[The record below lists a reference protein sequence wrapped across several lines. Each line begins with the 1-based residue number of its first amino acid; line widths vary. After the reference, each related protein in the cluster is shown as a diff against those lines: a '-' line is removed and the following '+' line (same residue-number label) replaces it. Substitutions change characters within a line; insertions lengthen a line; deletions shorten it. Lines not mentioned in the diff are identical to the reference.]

1 MACKSFLKKKE
12 NCILTLLFLGILL
25 LVSAIRYDYYFDL
38 NDDVLMKDILA
49 GVYTG
54 DPEGHNIQMLWLI
67 SALISVFYRVVRSL
81 PWYGIFLCFCHF
93 LSIGLIVH
101 RSLALTEQMKISE
114 KKIRLLKGFLL
125 LTELFFAFAFLT
137 PHLICA
143 QYTVTCS
150 MLAASAAF
158 LFLTTD
164 ITLPAGTFIRKN
176 IGTILLVFLAYLI
189 RSEMLLLLLPL
200 ICAAGVIKWSMEK
213 KIFTREHMIKYLSVI
228 GLILLSIGVGQ
239 GTHKIAYGS
248 SEWQKFNEF
257 FDNRTE
263 LYDFQIL
270 PEYEANKEFY
280 DSIGLTE
287 TERELLAN
295 YNFGMDEEIDEKLL
309 LKVAD
314 YAASIRQVER
324 PFLQNLLDSL
334 KSDYRRMCYGP
345 SHNESDYPWNYMVIL
360 AYVAVLVL
368 SLMDREKKMPARI
381 GFAALRIGFLFA
393 VRMTLWL
400 WLIMRDRVPV
410 RISHSMYFMELCILF
425 AFGLILWMK
434 SKEAVEAA
442 WDSEMTEEAGKP
454 ETSGEAGRLE
464 NAGTGRAAAGIRSSR
479 ISGTAGIICLA
490 AVLLCSVAALP
501 FTIRNLD
508 FDTDEKAERNQPY
521 QELYQYLRQQSGNFY
536 FMDVYSSVGYTEKM
550 FADVDNSLA
559 NYDIM
564 GGWACKSPLQRKKLA
579 AFGIDN
585 MEEALLTQDTVYY
598 VQEKGADT
606 LWLIRY
612 YRDHGKEITL
622 TLEKELA
629 GFEIYSLQE
638 TSEKA

>member
-1 MACKSFLKKKE
+1 M
-12 NCILTLLFLGILL
+12 
-25 LVSAIRYDYYFDL
+25 
-38 NDDVLMKDILA
+38 
-49 GVYTG
+49 
-54 DPEGHNIQMLWLI
+54 
-67 SALISVFYRVVRSL
+67 
-81 PWYGIFLCFCHF
+81 FLCFCHF

-101 RSLALTEQMKISE
+101 RSLLLTEQME
-114 KKIRLLKGFLL
+114 AFGKKIRLLKGFLF
-125 LTELFFAFAFLT
+125 LTELFFALSFLM
-137 PHLICA
+137 PHLVCA

-150 MLAASAAF
+150 MLASAAAF

-164 ITLPAGTFIRKN
+164 ITLPAGAFIRRN
-176 IGTILLVFLAYLI
+176 IGTVLLVFLAYLI

-228 GLILLSIGVGQ
+228 GLILLSVGIGQ

-270 PEYEANKEFY
+270 PEYETNKEFY
-280 DSIGLTE
+280 ESIGLTE
-287 TERELLAN
+287 MERELLAN
-295 YNFGMDEEIDEKLL
+295 YNFGLDEEIDEDLV

-324 PFLQNLLDSL
+324 PFQQNLLDSL

-368 SLMDREKKMPARI
+368 SLMDREKKMPARTSS
-381 GFAALRIGFLFA
+381 AALRLGFLFA

-425 AFGLILWMK
+425 AFGLILWIRM
-434 SKEAVEAA
+434 AA
-442 WDSEMTEEAGKP
+442 DDRSRKTGSVAGV
-454 ETSGEAGRLE
+454 
-464 NAGTGRAAAGIRSSR
+464 
-479 ISGTAGIICLA
+479 ICLA
-490 AVLLCSVAALP
+490 AVLLYSVMALP
-501 FTIRNLD
+501 FTIRSLD
-508 FDTDEKAERNQPY
+508 LDTQTKAERNLPY
-521 QELYQYLRQQSGNFY
+521 QELYQYLRQQSDDFY
-536 FMDVYSSVGYTEKM
+536 FIDVYSSVGYTEKM
-550 FADVDNSLA
+550 FVDVDNSLA

-579 AFGIDN
+579 AFGISN
-585 MEEALLTQDTVYY
+585 MEEALLTQDNVYY

-606 LWLIRY
+606 RWLIRY
-612 YRDHGKEITL
+612 YRDHGREITL
-622 TLEKELA
+622 IREKALA

-638 TSEKA
+638 MAEGKAVS

>member
-49 GVYTG
+49 GIYTG

-67 SALISVFYRVVRSL
+67 SALISVFYRVVRVL
-81 PWYGIFLCFCHF
+81 PWYGMFLCFCHF

-101 RSLALTEQMKISE
+101 RSLLLTEQME
-114 KKIRLLKGFLL
+114 AFGKKIRLLKGFLF
-125 LTELFFAFAFLT
+125 LTELFFALSFLM
-137 PHLICA
+137 PHLVCA

-150 MLAASAAF
+150 MLAAAAAF

-164 ITLPAGTFIRKN
+164 ITLPAGAFIRRN
-176 IGTILLVFLAYLI
+176 IGTVLLVFLAYLI

-228 GLILLSIGVGQ
+228 GLILLSVGIGQ

-280 DSIGLTE
+280 ESIGLTE
-287 TERELLAN
+287 MERELLAN
-295 YNFGMDEEIDEKLL
+295 YNFGLDEEIDEDLV

-314 YAASIRQVER
+314 YAASIRQAER

-368 SLMDREKKMPARI
+368 SLMDREKKMPARTSS
-381 GFAALRIGFLFA
+381 AALRLGFLFA

-425 AFGLILWMK
+425 ALGLILWIKM
-434 SKEAVEAA
+434 AA
-442 WDSEMTEEAGKP
+442 DDRSRKTGSVAGV
-454 ETSGEAGRLE
+454 
-464 NAGTGRAAAGIRSSR
+464 
-479 ISGTAGIICLA
+479 ICLA
-490 AVLLCSVAALP
+490 AVLLYSVMALP
-501 FTIRNLD
+501 FTIRSLD
-508 FDTDEKAERNQPY
+508 LDTQTKAERNLPY
-521 QELYQYLRQQSGNFY
+521 QELYQYLRQQSDDFY
-536 FMDVYSSVGYTEKM
+536 FIDVYSSVGYTEKM
-550 FADVDNSLA
+550 FVDVDNSLA

-579 AFGIDN
+579 AFGISN
-585 MEEALLTQDTVYY
+585 MEEALLTQDNVYY

-606 LWLIRY
+606 RWLIRY
-612 YRDHGKEITL
+612 YRDHGREITL
-622 TLEKELA
+622 IRKKALA

-638 TSEKA
+638 MAEGKAVS

>member
-1 MACKSFLKKKE
+1 MACKSFLKKRE

-25 LVSAIRYDYYFDL
+25 FVSAIRYDYYFDL

-101 RSLALTEQMKISE
+101 RSLILAERMEASE
-114 KKIRLLKGFLL
+114 KKLRLLKGFLF
-125 LTELFFAFAFLT
+125 LTELLFAFAFLM
-137 PHLICA
+137 PHLVCA

-150 MLAASAAF
+150 MLAAAAAF

-176 IGTILLVFLAYLI
+176 IGTVLLVFLAFLI
-189 RSEMLLLLLPL
+189 RSEMLMLLLPL

-213 KIFTREHMIKYLSVI
+213 KIFTREHMVKYLSVI
-228 GLILLSIGVGQ
+228 GLILLSIVIGQ
-239 GTHKIAYGS
+239 GTHNIAYGS
-248 SEWQKFNEF
+248 SEWKKFNEF

-287 TERELLAN
+287 MERELLDN
-295 YNFGMDEEIDEKLL
+295 YNFGLDEEIDEKLL

-360 AYVAVLVL
+360 AYVAVFVL
-368 SLMDREKKMPARI
+368 SLMDREKRMPARI

-442 WDSEMTEEAGKP
+442 GKLEMI
-454 ETSGEAGRLE
+454 
-464 NAGTGRAAAGIRSSR
+464 TGSIF
-479 ISGTAGIICLA
+479 LA
-490 AVLLCSVAALP
+490 AVLLCSVTALP
-501 FTIRNLD
+501 FSIRNLD
-508 FDTDEKAERNQPY
+508 LDTAEKAERNQPY
-521 QELYQYLRQQSGNFY
+521 QELYQYFRQQSDNFY
-536 FMDVYSSVGYTEKM
+536 FIDVYSSVGYTEKM
-550 FADVDNSLA
+550 FVDVDNSLA

-585 MEEALLTQDTVYY
+585 MEEALLAQDHVYY

-612 YRDHGKEITL
+612 YMDHGKEITL
-622 TLEKELA
+622 TLEKEVA

-638 TSEKA
+638 ETEGSVKIK

>member
-1 MACKSFLKKKE
+1 MAFKSFLKKKE

-67 SALISVFYRVVRSL
+67 SALISVFYRVVRVL
-81 PWYGIFLCFCHF
+81 PWYGMFLWFCHF

-101 RSLALTEQMKISE
+101 RSLLLTEQME
-114 KKIRLLKGFLL
+114 AFGKKIRLLKGFLF
-125 LTELFFAFAFLT
+125 LTELFFVLSFLM
-137 PHLICA
+137 PHLVCA

-150 MLAASAAF
+150 MLAAAAAF

-164 ITLPAGTFIRKN
+164 ITLPAGAFIRRN
-176 IGTILLVFLAYLI
+176 IGTVLLVFLAYLI

-228 GLILLSIGVGQ
+228 GLILLSVGIGQ

-280 DSIGLTE
+280 ESIGLTE
-287 TERELLAN
+287 MERELLAN
-295 YNFGMDEEIDEKLL
+295 YNFGLDEEIDEDLV

-314 YAASIRQVER
+314 YAASIRQAER
-324 PFLQNLLDSL
+324 PFQQNLLDSL

-368 SLMDREKKMPARI
+368 SLMDREKKMPARTSS
-381 GFAALRIGFLFA
+381 AALRLGFLFA

-410 RISHSMYFMELCILF
+410 RISHSMYFMELCILS
-425 AFGLILWMK
+425 AFGLILWIRM
-434 SKEAVEAA
+434 AA
-442 WDSEMTEEAGKP
+442 DDRSRKTGSVAGV
-454 ETSGEAGRLE
+454 
-464 NAGTGRAAAGIRSSR
+464 
-479 ISGTAGIICLA
+479 ICLA
-490 AVLLCSVAALP
+490 AVLLYSVMALP
-501 FTIRNLD
+501 FTIRSLD
-508 FDTDEKAERNQPY
+508 LDTQTKAERNLPY
-521 QELYQYLRQQSGNFY
+521 QELYQYLRQQSDDFY
-536 FMDVYSSVGYTEKM
+536 FIDVYSSVGYTEKM
-550 FADVDNSLA
+550 FVDVDNSLA

-579 AFGIDN
+579 AFGISN
-585 MEEALLTQDTVYY
+585 MEEALLTQDNVYY

-606 LWLIRY
+606 RWLIRY
-612 YRDHGKEITL
+612 YRDHGREITL
-622 TLEKELA
+622 IREKALA

-638 TSEKA
+638 MAEGKAVS

>member
-67 SALISVFYRVVRSL
+67 SALISVFYRVVRVL
-81 PWYGIFLCFCHF
+81 PWYGMFLCFCHF

-101 RSLALTEQMKISE
+101 RSLLLTEQLE
-114 KKIRLLKGFLL
+114 AFGKKIRLLKGFLF
-125 LTELFFAFAFLT
+125 LTELFFALSFLM
-137 PHLICA
+137 PHLVCA

-150 MLAASAAF
+150 MLAAAAAF

-164 ITLPAGTFIRKN
+164 ITLPAGAFIRRN
-176 IGTILLVFLAYLI
+176 IGTVLLVFLAYLI

-228 GLILLSIGVGQ
+228 GLILLSVGIGQ

-280 DSIGLTE
+280 ESIGLTE
-287 TERELLAN
+287 MERELLAN
-295 YNFGMDEEIDEKLL
+295 YNFGLDEEIDEDLV

-314 YAASIRQVER
+314 YAASIRQAER
-324 PFLQNLLDSL
+324 PFLQNLMDSL

-368 SLMDREKKMPARI
+368 SLMDGEKKMPARTSS
-381 GFAALRIGFLFA
+381 AALRLGFLFA

-410 RISHSMYFMELCILF
+410 RISHSMYFMELCILS
-425 AFGLILWMK
+425 AFGLILWIRM
-434 SKEAVEAA
+434 AA
-442 WDSEMTEEAGKP
+442 DERSRK
-454 ETSGEAGRLE
+454 
-464 NAGTGRAAAGIRSSR
+464 TGSVTGM
-479 ISGTAGIICLA
+479 ICLA
-490 AVLLCSVAALP
+490 AVLLYSVMALP
-501 FTIRNLD
+501 FTIRSLD
-508 FDTDEKAERNQPY
+508 LDTQAKAERNLPY
-521 QELYQYLRQQSGNFY
+521 QELYQYLRQQSDDFY
-536 FMDVYSSVGYTEKM
+536 FIDVYSSVGYTEKM
-550 FADVDNSLA
+550 FVDVDNSLA

-579 AFGIDN
+579 AFGISN
-585 MEEALLTQDTVYY
+585 MEEALLTQDNVHY

-606 LWLIRY
+606 KWLIRY
-612 YRDHGKEITL
+612 YRDHGREITL
-622 TLEKELA
+622 IREKALA

-638 TSEKA
+638 TAEGKVVS

>member
-49 GVYTG
+49 GIYTG

-67 SALISVFYRVVRSL
+67 SALISVFYRVVRVL
-81 PWYGIFLCFCHF
+81 PWYGMFLCFCHF

-101 RSLALTEQMKISE
+101 RSLLLTEQME
-114 KKIRLLKGFLL
+114 AFGKKIRLLKGFLF
-125 LTELFFAFAFLT
+125 LTELFFALSFLM
-137 PHLICA
+137 PHLVCA

-150 MLAASAAF
+150 MLAAAAAF

-164 ITLPAGTFIRKN
+164 ITLPAGAFIRRN
-176 IGTILLVFLAYLI
+176 IGTVLLVFLAYLI

-228 GLILLSIGVGQ
+228 GLILLSVGIGQ

-280 DSIGLTE
+280 ESIGLTE
-287 TERELLAN
+287 MERELLAN
-295 YNFGMDEEIDEKLL
+295 YNFGLDEEIDEDLV

-368 SLMDREKKMPARI
+368 SLMDREKKMPARTSS
-381 GFAALRIGFLFA
+381 AALRLGFLFA

-425 AFGLILWMK
+425 AFGLILWIRM
-434 SKEAVEAA
+434 AA
-442 WDSEMTEEAGKP
+442 DDRSRKTGSVAGV
-454 ETSGEAGRLE
+454 
-464 NAGTGRAAAGIRSSR
+464 
-479 ISGTAGIICLA
+479 ICLA
-490 AVLLCSVAALP
+490 AVLLYSVMALP
-501 FTIRNLD
+501 FTIRSLD
-508 FDTDEKAERNQPY
+508 LDTQTKAERNLPY
-521 QELYQYLRQQSGNFY
+521 QELYQYLRQQSDDFY
-536 FMDVYSSVGYTEKM
+536 FIDVYSSVGYTEKM
-550 FADVDNSLA
+550 FVDVDNSLA

-579 AFGIDN
+579 AFGISN
-585 MEEALLTQDTVYY
+585 MEEALLTQDNVYY

-606 LWLIRY
+606 KWLIRY
-612 YRDHGKEITL
+612 YRDHGREITL
-622 TLEKELA
+622 IREKALA

-638 TSEKA
+638 TAEGKAVS

>member
-49 GVYTG
+49 GIYTG

-67 SALISVFYRVVRSL
+67 SALISVFYRVVRVL
-81 PWYGIFLCFCHF
+81 PWYGMFLCFCHF

-101 RSLALTEQMKISE
+101 RSLLLTEQME
-114 KKIRLLKGFLL
+114 AFGKKIRLLKGFLF
-125 LTELFFAFAFLT
+125 LTEFFFALSFLM
-137 PHLICA
+137 PHLVCA

-150 MLAASAAF
+150 MLAAAAAF

-164 ITLPAGTFIRKN
+164 ITLPAGAFIRRN
-176 IGTILLVFLAYLI
+176 IGTVLLVFLAYLI

-228 GLILLSIGVGQ
+228 GLILLSVGIGQ

-248 SEWQKFNEF
+248 SEWRKFNEF

-280 DSIGLTE
+280 ESIGLTE
-287 TERELLAN
+287 MERELLAN
-295 YNFGMDEEIDEKLL
+295 YNFGLDEEIDEDLV

-314 YAASIRQVER
+314 YAASIRQAER

-334 KSDYRRMCYGP
+334 KSDYRRMCYEP

-368 SLMDREKKMPARI
+368 SLVDREKKMPARTSS
-381 GFAALRIGFLFA
+381 AAFRLGFLFA

-425 AFGLILWMK
+425 AFGLILWIKM
-434 SKEAVEAA
+434 AA
-442 WDSEMTEEAGKP
+442 DDRSRKTGSVAGV
-454 ETSGEAGRLE
+454 
-464 NAGTGRAAAGIRSSR
+464 
-479 ISGTAGIICLA
+479 ICLA
-490 AVLLCSVAALP
+490 AVLLYSVMALP
-501 FTIRNLD
+501 FTIRSLD
-508 FDTDEKAERNQPY
+508 LDTQTKAERNLPY
-521 QELYQYLRQQSGNFY
+521 QELYQYLRQQSDDFY
-536 FMDVYSSVGYTEKM
+536 FIDVYSSVGYTEKM
-550 FADVDNSLA
+550 FVDVDNSLA

-579 AFGIDN
+579 AFGISN
-585 MEEALLTQDTVYY
+585 MEEALLTQDNVYY

-606 LWLIRY
+606 RWLIRY
-612 YRDHGKEITL
+612 YRDHGREITL
-622 TLEKELA
+622 IREKALA

-638 TSEKA
+638 TAEGKAVS

>member
-1 MACKSFLKKKE
+1 MACKGFLRKKE
-12 NCILTLLFLGILL
+12 NCILTLLLLGILL

-54 DPEGHNIQMLWLI
+54 EPEGHNIQMLWLI
-67 SALISVFYRVVRSL
+67 SALISVFYRMVRSL

-101 RSLALTEQMKISE
+101 RSLALTERMEASE
-114 KKIRLLKGFLL
+114 KKIQFFKGFLFL
-125 LTELFFAFAFLT
+125 AELSFTLAFLM
-137 PHLICA
+137 PHLVCA

-150 MLAASAAF
+150 MLAAAAAF

-200 ICAAGVIKWSMEK
+200 ICAAGVIKWSMEE

-228 GLILLSIGVGQ
+228 GLILLSIGIGQ

-248 SEWQKFNEF
+248 REWQKFNEF

-280 DSIGLTE
+280 ESIGLTE
-287 TERELLAN
+287 MERELLAN

-410 RISHSMYFMELCILF
+410 RISHSMYFMELSILF
-425 AFGLILWMK
+425 AFGLILWMR
-434 SKEAVEAA
+434 SKEAV
-442 WDSEMTEEAGKP
+442 KN
-454 ETSGEAGRLE
+454 AGRLE
-464 NAGTGRAAAGIRSSR
+464 NAGTDQMAAEIRSSR
-479 ISGTAGIICLA
+479 ISSVTGIICLA
-490 AVLLCSVAALP
+490 AVLLCSLTALP

-508 FDTDEKAERNQPY
+508 LDTDEKAERNQPY

-550 FADVDNSLA
+550 FEDVDNSLA

-579 AFGIDN
+579 AFGIDD
-585 MEEALLTQDTVYY
+585 MEEALLTQDNVYY

-612 YRDHGKEITL
+612 YKDHGKEITL

-629 GFEIYSLQE
+629 GFEIYSLQAKG
-638 TSEKA
+638 KAVP

>member
-67 SALISVFYRVVRSL
+67 SALISVFYRVVRVL
-81 PWYGIFLCFCHF
+81 PWYGMFLCFCHF

-101 RSLALTEQMKISE
+101 RSLLLTEQME
-114 KKIRLLKGFLL
+114 AFGKKIRLLKGFLF
-125 LTELFFAFAFLT
+125 LTELFFALSFLM
-137 PHLICA
+137 PHLVCA

-150 MLAASAAF
+150 MLAAAAAF

-164 ITLPAGTFIRKN
+164 ITLPAGAFIRRN
-176 IGTILLVFLAYLI
+176 IGTVLLVFLAYLI

-228 GLILLSIGVGQ
+228 GLILLSVGIGQ
-239 GTHKIAYGS
+239 STHKIAYGS

-280 DSIGLTE
+280 ESIGLTE
-287 TERELLAN
+287 MERELLAN
-295 YNFGMDEEIDEKLL
+295 YNFGLDEEIDEDLV

-314 YAASIRQVER
+314 YAASIRQAER

-368 SLMDREKKMPARI
+368 SLMDREKKLPARI
-381 GFAALRIGFLFA
+381 GFAALRLGFLFA

-425 AFGLILWMK
+425 AFGLILWIKM
-434 SKEAVEAA
+434 AA
-442 WDSEMTEEAGKP
+442 DDRSRKTGSVAGV
-454 ETSGEAGRLE
+454 
-464 NAGTGRAAAGIRSSR
+464 
-479 ISGTAGIICLA
+479 ICLA
-490 AVLLCSVAALP
+490 AVLLYSVMALP
-501 FTIRNLD
+501 FTIRSLD
-508 FDTDEKAERNQPY
+508 LDTQAKAERNLPY
-521 QELYQYLRQQSGNFY
+521 QELYQYLRQQSDDFY
-536 FMDVYSSVGYTEKM
+536 FIDVYSSVGYTEKM
-550 FADVDNSLA
+550 FVDVDNSLA

-579 AFGIDN
+579 AFGISN
-585 MEEALLTQDTVYY
+585 MEEALLTQDNVYY

-606 LWLIRY
+606 KWLIRY
-612 YRDHGKEITL
+612 YRDHGREITL
-622 TLEKELA
+622 IREKALA

-638 TSEKA
+638 TAEGKAVS

>member
-49 GVYTG
+49 GIYTG

-67 SALISVFYRVVRSL
+67 SALISVFYRVVRVL
-81 PWYGIFLCFCHF
+81 PWYGMFLCFCHF

-101 RSLALTEQMKISE
+101 RSLLLTEQME
-114 KKIRLLKGFLL
+114 AFGKKIRLLKGFLF
-125 LTELFFAFAFLT
+125 LTELFFVLSFLM
-137 PHLICA
+137 PHLVCA

-150 MLAASAAF
+150 MLAAAAAF

-164 ITLPAGTFIRKN
+164 ITLPAGAFIRRN
-176 IGTILLVFLAYLI
+176 IGTVLLVFLAYLI

-228 GLILLSIGVGQ
+228 GLILLSVGIGQ

-280 DSIGLTE
+280 ESIGLTE
-287 TERELLAN
+287 MERELLAN
-295 YNFGMDEEIDEKLL
+295 YNFGLDEEIDEDLV

-314 YAASIRQVER
+314 YAASIRQAER

-368 SLMDREKKMPARI
+368 SLMDREKKMPARTSS
-381 GFAALRIGFLFA
+381 AALRLGFLFA

-425 AFGLILWMK
+425 AFGLILWIRM
-434 SKEAVEAA
+434 AA
-442 WDSEMTEEAGKP
+442 DDRSRKTGSVAGM
-454 ETSGEAGRLE
+454 
-464 NAGTGRAAAGIRSSR
+464 
-479 ISGTAGIICLA
+479 ICLA
-490 AVLLCSVAALP
+490 AVLLYSVMALP
-501 FTIRNLD
+501 FTIRSLD
-508 FDTDEKAERNQPY
+508 LDTQTKAERNLPY
-521 QELYQYLRQQSGNFY
+521 QELYQYLRQQSDDFY
-536 FMDVYSSVGYTEKM
+536 FIDVYSSVGYTEKM
-550 FADVDNSLA
+550 FVDVDNSLA

-579 AFGIDN
+579 AFGISN
-585 MEEALLTQDTVYY
+585 MEEALLTQDNVYY

-606 LWLIRY
+606 RWLIRY
-612 YRDHGKEITL
+612 YRDHGREITL
-622 TLEKELA
+622 IREKALA

-638 TSEKA
+638 MAEGKAVS

>member
-67 SALISVFYRVVRSL
+67 SALISVFYRVVRVL
-81 PWYGIFLCFCHF
+81 PWYGMFLCFCHF

-101 RSLALTEQMKISE
+101 RSLLLTEQME
-114 KKIRLLKGFLL
+114 AFGKKIRRLKGFLF
-125 LTELFFAFAFLT
+125 LTELFFALSFLM
-137 PHLICA
+137 PHLVCA

-150 MLAASAAF
+150 MLASAAAF

-164 ITLPAGTFIRKN
+164 ITLPAGAFIRRN
-176 IGTILLVFLAYLI
+176 IGTVLLVFLAYLI

-228 GLILLSIGVGQ
+228 GLILLSVGIGQ

-270 PEYEANKEFY
+270 PEYEENKEFY
-280 DSIGLTE
+280 ESIGLTE
-287 TERELLAN
+287 MERELLAN
-295 YNFGMDEEIDEKLL
+295 YNFGLDEEIDEDLV

-314 YAASIRQVER
+314 YAASIRHAER

-345 SHNESDYPWNYMVIL
+345 SHNESDYPWNYMVII

-381 GFAALRIGFLFA
+381 SSAALRLLFLFA
-393 VRMTLWL
+393 VRMILWL

-410 RISHSMYFMELCILF
+410 RISHSMYFMELCILS

-434 SKEAVEAA
+434 IAA
-442 WDSEMTEEAGKP
+442 DDRSRK
-454 ETSGEAGRLE
+454 
-464 NAGTGRAAAGIRSSR
+464 TGSVTGM
-479 ISGTAGIICLA
+479 ICLA
-490 AVLLCSVAALP
+490 AVLLYSVMALP
-501 FTIRNLD
+501 FTIRSLD
-508 FDTDEKAERNQPY
+508 LDTQAKAERNLPY
-521 QELYQYLRQQSGNFY
+521 QELYQYLRQQSDDFY
-536 FMDVYSSVGYTEKM
+536 FIDVYSSVGYTEKM
-550 FADVDNSLA
+550 FVDVDNSLA

-579 AFGIDN
+579 AFGISN
-585 MEEALLTQDTVYY
+585 MEEALLTQDNVYY

-606 LWLIRY
+606 KWLIRY
-612 YRDHGKEITL
+612 YRDHGREITL
-622 TLEKELA
+622 IREKALA

-638 TSEKA
+638 TAEGKAVS

>member
-67 SALISVFYRVVRSL
+67 SALISVFYRVVWVL
-81 PWYGIFLCFCHF
+81 PWYGLFLCFCHF

-101 RSLALTEQMKISE
+101 RSLLLTEQME
-114 KKIRLLKGFLL
+114 AFGKKIRLLKGFLF
-125 LTELFFAFAFLT
+125 LTELFFVLSFLM
-137 PHLICA
+137 PHLVCA

-150 MLAASAAF
+150 MLAAAAAF

-164 ITLPAGTFIRKN
+164 ITLPAGAFIRRN
-176 IGTILLVFLAYLI
+176 IGTVLLVFLAYLI

-228 GLILLSIGVGQ
+228 GLILLSVGIGQ
-239 GTHKIAYGS
+239 GTHDIAYGS
-248 SEWQKFNEF
+248 SEWKKFNEF

-287 TERELLAN
+287 MERELLAN
-295 YNFGMDEEIDEKLL
+295 YNFGLDEEIDEDLV

-368 SLMDREKKMPARI
+368 SLMDGEKKMPARI
-381 GFAALRIGFLFA
+381 SSAALRLGFLFA

-425 AFGLILWMK
+425 AFGLILWIKM
-434 SKEAVEAA
+434 AA
-442 WDSEMTEEAGKP
+442 DDRSRK
-454 ETSGEAGRLE
+454 
-464 NAGTGRAAAGIRSSR
+464 TGSVTGM
-479 ISGTAGIICLA
+479 ICLA
-490 AVLLCSVAALP
+490 AVLLYSVMALP
-501 FTIRNLD
+501 FTIRSLD
-508 FDTDEKAERNQPY
+508 LDTQAKAERNLPY
-521 QELYQYLRQQSGNFY
+521 QELYQYLRQQSDDFY
-536 FMDVYSSVGYTEKM
+536 FIDVYSSVGYTEKM
-550 FADVDNSLA
+550 FVDVDNSLA

-579 AFGIDN
+579 AFGISN
-585 MEEALLTQDTVYY
+585 MEEALLTQDNVYY

-606 LWLIRY
+606 KWLIRY
-612 YRDHGKEITL
+612 YRDHGREITL
-622 TLEKELA
+622 IREKALA

-638 TSEKA
+638 TAEGKAVS

>member
-67 SALISVFYRVVRSL
+67 SALISVFYRVVRVL
-81 PWYGIFLCFCHF
+81 PWYGMFLCFCHF

-101 RSLALTEQMKISE
+101 RSLLLTEQME
-114 KKIRLLKGFLL
+114 AFGKKIRLLKGFLF
-125 LTELFFAFAFLT
+125 LTELFFVLSFLM
-137 PHLICA
+137 PHLVCA

-150 MLAASAAF
+150 MLAAAAAF

-164 ITLPAGTFIRKN
+164 ITLPAGAFIRRN
-176 IGTILLVFLAYLI
+176 IGTVLLVFLAYLI

-228 GLILLSIGVGQ
+228 GLILLSVGIGQ

-280 DSIGLTE
+280 ESIGLTE
-287 TERELLAN
+287 MERELLAN
-295 YNFGMDEEIDEKLL
+295 YNFGLDEEIDEDLV

-314 YAASIRQVER
+314 YAASIRQAER
-324 PFLQNLLDSL
+324 PFLQNFMDSL

-368 SLMDREKKMPARI
+368 SLMDGEKKMPARTSS
-381 GFAALRIGFLFA
+381 AAFRLGFLFA

-410 RISHSMYFMELCILF
+410 RISHSMYFMELCILS
-425 AFGLILWMK
+425 ALGLILWIRM
-434 SKEAVEAA
+434 AA
-442 WDSEMTEEAGKP
+442 DDRSRKTGSVAGV
-454 ETSGEAGRLE
+454 
-464 NAGTGRAAAGIRSSR
+464 
-479 ISGTAGIICLA
+479 ICLA
-490 AVLLCSVAALP
+490 AVLLYSVMALP
-501 FTIRNLD
+501 FTIRSLD
-508 FDTDEKAERNQPY
+508 LDTQAKAERNLPY
-521 QELYQYLRQQSGNFY
+521 QELYQYLRQQSDDFY
-536 FMDVYSSVGYTEKM
+536 FIDVYSSVGYTEKM
-550 FADVDNSLA
+550 FVDVDNSLA

-579 AFGIDN
+579 AFGISN
-585 MEEALLTQDTVYY
+585 MEETLLTQDNVHY

-606 LWLIRY
+606 KWLIRY
-612 YRDHGKEITL
+612 YRDHGREITL
-622 TLEKELA
+622 IREKALA

-638 TSEKA
+638 TAEGKAVS

>member
-101 RSLALTEQMKISE
+101 RSLVLAEQMEASE
-114 KKIRLLKGFLL
+114 KKLRLLKGFLF
-125 LTELFFAFAFLT
+125 LTELFFAFAFLM
-137 PHLICA
+137 PHLVCA

-150 MLAASAAF
+150 MLAAAAAF

-164 ITLPAGTFIRKN
+164 ITLPAGAFIRKN
-176 IGTILLVFLAYLI
+176 IGTVLLVFLAFLI
-189 RSEMLLLLLPL
+189 RSEMLMLLLPL

-213 KIFTREHMIKYLSVI
+213 KIFTREHMVKYLSVI
-228 GLILLSIGVGQ
+228 GLILLSIVIGQ
-239 GTHKIAYGS
+239 GTHNIAYGS
-248 SEWQKFNEF
+248 SEWKKFNEF

-287 TERELLAN
+287 MERELLDN
-295 YNFGMDEEIDEKLL
+295 YNFGLDEEIDEKLL

-360 AYVAVLVL
+360 AYVAVFVL
-368 SLMDREKKMPARI
+368 SLMDREKRMPARI

-442 WDSEMTEEAGKP
+442 GKP
-454 ETSGEAGRLE
+454 ETSGEAGRQE
-464 NAGTGRAAAGIRSSR
+464 NAGTGQTAAVIRNSR
-479 ISGTAGIICLA
+479 ISSVTAIIFLT

-508 FDTDEKAERNQPY
+508 LDTAEKAERNQPY
-521 QELYQYLRQQSGNFY
+521 QELYQYFRQQSDDFY
-536 FMDVYSSVGYTEKM
+536 FIDVYSSVGYTEKM
-550 FADVDNSLA
+550 FVDVDNSLA

-585 MEEALLTQDTVYY
+585 MEEALLAQDHVYY

-612 YRDHGKEITL
+612 YMDHGKEITL
-622 TLEKELA
+622 TLEKEVA

-638 TSEKA
+638 ETEGTVKIK

>member
-67 SALISVFYRVVRSL
+67 SALISVFYRVVRVL
-81 PWYGIFLCFCHF
+81 PWYGMFLCFCHF

-101 RSLALTEQMKISE
+101 RSLLLTEQME
-114 KKIRLLKGFLL
+114 AFGKKIRLLKGFLF
-125 LTELFFAFAFLT
+125 LTELFFVLSFLM
-137 PHLICA
+137 PHLVCA

-150 MLAASAAF
+150 MLAAAAAF

-164 ITLPAGTFIRKN
+164 ITLPAGAFIRRN
-176 IGTILLVFLAYLI
+176 IGTVLLVFLAYLI

-228 GLILLSIGVGQ
+228 GLILLSVGIGQ

-280 DSIGLTE
+280 ESIGLTE
-287 TERELLAN
+287 MERELLAN
-295 YNFGMDEEIDEKLL
+295 YNFGLDEEIDEDLV

-345 SHNESDYPWNYMVIL
+345 SRNESDYPWNYMVIL

-368 SLMDREKKMPARI
+368 SLMDREKKMPARTSS
-381 GFAALRIGFLFA
+381 AAFRLGFLFA

-425 AFGLILWMK
+425 AFGLILWIKM
-434 SKEAVEAA
+434 AA
-442 WDSEMTEEAGKP
+442 DDRSRKTGSVAGV
-454 ETSGEAGRLE
+454 
-464 NAGTGRAAAGIRSSR
+464 
-479 ISGTAGIICLA
+479 ICLA
-490 AVLLCSVAALP
+490 AVLLYSVMALP
-501 FTIRNLD
+501 FTIRSLD
-508 FDTDEKAERNQPY
+508 LDTQVKAERNLPY
-521 QELYQYLRQQSGNFY
+521 QELYQYLRQQSDDFY
-536 FMDVYSSVGYTEKM
+536 FIDVYSSVGYTEKM
-550 FADVDNSLA
+550 FVDVDNSLA

-579 AFGIDN
+579 AFGISN
-585 MEEALLTQDTVYY
+585 MEEALLTQDNVYY

-606 LWLIRY
+606 KWLIRY
-612 YRDHGKEITL
+612 YRDHGREITL
-622 TLEKELA
+622 IREKALA

-638 TSEKA
+638 MAEGKAVS

>member
-49 GVYTG
+49 GIYTG

-67 SALISVFYRVVRSL
+67 SALISVFYRVVRVL
-81 PWYGIFLCFCHF
+81 PWYGMFLCFCHF

-101 RSLALTEQMKISE
+101 RSLLLTEQME
-114 KKIRLLKGFLL
+114 AFGKKIRLLKGFLF
-125 LTELFFAFAFLT
+125 LTELFFALSFLM
-137 PHLICA
+137 PHLVCA

-150 MLAASAAF
+150 MLAAAAAF

-164 ITLPAGTFIRKN
+164 ITLPAGAFIRRN
-176 IGTILLVFLAYLI
+176 IGTVLLVFLAYLI

-228 GLILLSIGVGQ
+228 GLILLSVGIGQ

-280 DSIGLTE
+280 ESIGLTE
-287 TERELLAN
+287 MERELLAN
-295 YNFGMDEEIDEKLL
+295 YNFGLDEEIDEDLV

-368 SLMDREKKMPARI
+368 SLMDREKKMPARTSS
-381 GFAALRIGFLFA
+381 AALRLGFLFA

-410 RISHSMYFMELCILF
+410 RIRHSMYFMELCILF
-425 AFGLILWMK
+425 AFGLILWIRM
-434 SKEAVEAA
+434 AA
-442 WDSEMTEEAGKP
+442 DDRSRKTGSVAGV
-454 ETSGEAGRLE
+454 
-464 NAGTGRAAAGIRSSR
+464 
-479 ISGTAGIICLA
+479 ICLA
-490 AVLLCSVAALP
+490 AVLLYSVMALP
-501 FTIRNLD
+501 FTIRSLD
-508 FDTDEKAERNQPY
+508 LDTQAKAERNLPY
-521 QELYQYLRQQSGNFY
+521 QELYQYLRQQSDDFY
-536 FMDVYSSVGYTEKM
+536 FIDVYSSVGYTEKM
-550 FADVDNSLA
+550 FVDVDNSLA

-579 AFGIDN
+579 AFGISN
-585 MEEALLTQDTVYY
+585 MEEALLTQDNVYY
-598 VQEKGADT
+598 VQENGADT
-606 LWLIRY
+606 KWLIRY
-612 YRDHGKEITL
+612 YRDHGREITL
-622 TLEKELA
+622 IREKVLA

-638 TSEKA
+638 TAEGKAVS

>member
-49 GVYTG
+49 GIYTG

-67 SALISVFYRVVRSL
+67 SALISVFYRVVRVL
-81 PWYGIFLCFCHF
+81 PWYGLFLCFCHF

-101 RSLALTEQMKISE
+101 RSLLLTEQME
-114 KKIRLLKGFLL
+114 AFGKKIRLLKGFLF
-125 LTELFFAFAFLT
+125 LTELFFVLSFLM
-137 PHLICA
+137 PHLVCA

-150 MLAASAAF
+150 MLAAAAAF

-164 ITLPAGTFIRKN
+164 ITLPAGAFIRRN
-176 IGTILLVFLAYLI
+176 IGTVLLVFLAYLI

-228 GLILLSIGVGQ
+228 GLILLSVGIGQ
-239 GTHKIAYGS
+239 GTHDIAYGS
-248 SEWQKFNEF
+248 SEWKKFNEF

-287 TERELLAN
+287 MERELLAN
-295 YNFGMDEEIDEKLL
+295 YNFGLDEEIDEDLV

-324 PFLQNLLDSL
+324 PFQQNLLDSL

-381 GFAALRIGFLFA
+381 SSAALRLGFLFA

-410 RISHSMYFMELCILF
+410 RISHSMYFMELCILS
-425 AFGLILWMK
+425 ALGLILWIKM
-434 SKEAVEAA
+434 AA
-442 WDSEMTEEAGKP
+442 DDRSRKTGSVAGV
-454 ETSGEAGRLE
+454 
-464 NAGTGRAAAGIRSSR
+464 
-479 ISGTAGIICLA
+479 ICLA
-490 AVLLCSVAALP
+490 AVLLYSVMALP
-501 FTIRNLD
+501 FTIRSLD
-508 FDTDEKAERNQPY
+508 LDTQAKAERNLPY
-521 QELYQYLRQQSGNFY
+521 QELYQYLRQQSDDFY
-536 FMDVYSSVGYTEKM
+536 FIDVYSSVGYTEKM
-550 FADVDNSLA
+550 FVDVDNSLA

-579 AFGIDN
+579 AFGISN
-585 MEEALLTQDTVYY
+585 MEEALLTQDNVYY

-606 LWLIRY
+606 RWLIRY
-612 YRDHGKEITL
+612 YRDHGREITL
-622 TLEKELA
+622 IREKALA

-638 TSEKA
+638 MAEGKAVS

>member
-67 SALISVFYRVVRSL
+67 SALISVFYRVVRVL
-81 PWYGIFLCFCHF
+81 PWYGMFLCFCHF

-101 RSLALTEQMKISE
+101 RSLLLTEQLE
-114 KKIRLLKGFLL
+114 AFGKKIRLLKGFLF
-125 LTELFFAFAFLT
+125 LTELFFAFSFLM
-137 PHLICA
+137 PHLVCA

-150 MLAASAAF
+150 MLAAAAAF

-164 ITLPAGTFIRKN
+164 ITLPAGAFIRRN
-176 IGTILLVFLAYLI
+176 IGTVLLVFLAYLI

-228 GLILLSIGVGQ
+228 GLILLSVGIGQ

-280 DSIGLTE
+280 ESIGLTE
-287 TERELLAN
+287 MERELLAN
-295 YNFGMDEEIDEKLL
+295 YNFGLDEEIDEDLV

-324 PFLQNLLDSL
+324 PFQQNLLDSL

-368 SLMDREKKMPARI
+368 SLTDREKKMPARTSS
-381 GFAALRIGFLFA
+381 AALRLGFLFA

-425 AFGLILWMK
+425 AFGLILWIRM
-434 SKEAVEAA
+434 AA
-442 WDSEMTEEAGKP
+442 DDRSRKTGSVAGV
-454 ETSGEAGRLE
+454 
-464 NAGTGRAAAGIRSSR
+464 
-479 ISGTAGIICLA
+479 ICLA
-490 AVLLCSVAALP
+490 AVLLYSVMALP
-501 FTIRNLD
+501 FTIRSLD
-508 FDTDEKAERNQPY
+508 LDTQTKAERNLPY
-521 QELYQYLRQQSGNFY
+521 QELYQYLRQQSDDFY
-536 FMDVYSSVGYTEKM
+536 FIDVYSSVGYTEKM
-550 FADVDNSLA
+550 FVDVDNSLA

-579 AFGIDN
+579 AFGISN
-585 MEEALLTQDTVYY
+585 MEEALLTQDNVYY

-606 LWLIRY
+606 RWLIRY
-612 YRDHGKEITL
+612 YRDHGREITL
-622 TLEKELA
+622 IREKALA

-638 TSEKA
+638 MAEGKAVS

>member
-25 LVSAIRYDYYFDL
+25 LVSTIRYDYYFDL

-67 SALISVFYRVVRSL
+67 SALISVFYRVVRVL
-81 PWYGIFLCFCHF
+81 PWYGMFLCFCHF

-101 RSLALTEQMKISE
+101 RSLLLTEQME
-114 KKIRLLKGFLL
+114 AFGKKIRLLKGFLF
-125 LTELFFAFAFLT
+125 LTELFFVLSFLM
-137 PHLICA
+137 PHLVCA

-150 MLAASAAF
+150 MLAAAAAF

-164 ITLPAGTFIRKN
+164 ITLPAGAFIRRN
-176 IGTILLVFLAYLI
+176 IGTVLLVFLAYLI

-228 GLILLSIGVGQ
+228 GLILLSVGIGQ

-280 DSIGLTE
+280 ESIGLTE
-287 TERELLAN
+287 MERELLAN
-295 YNFGMDEEIDEKLL
+295 YNFGLDEEIDEDLV

-314 YAASIRQVER
+314 YAASIRQAER
-324 PFLQNLLDSL
+324 PFQQNLLDSL

-368 SLMDREKKMPARI
+368 SLMDREKKMPARTSS
-381 GFAALRIGFLFA
+381 AALRLGFLFA

-425 AFGLILWMK
+425 AFGLILWIKM
-434 SKEAVEAA
+434 AA
-442 WDSEMTEEAGKP
+442 DDRSRKTGSVAGV
-454 ETSGEAGRLE
+454 
-464 NAGTGRAAAGIRSSR
+464 
-479 ISGTAGIICLA
+479 ICLA
-490 AVLLCSVAALP
+490 AVLFYSVMALP
-501 FTIRNLD
+501 FTIRSLD
-508 FDTDEKAERNQPY
+508 LDTQAKAERNLPY
-521 QELYQYLRQQSGNFY
+521 QELYQYLRQQSDDFY
-536 FMDVYSSVGYTEKM
+536 FIDVYSSVGYTEKM
-550 FADVDNSLA
+550 FVDVDNSLA

-579 AFGIDN
+579 AFGISN
-585 MEEALLTQDTVYY
+585 MEEALLTQDNVYY

-606 LWLIRY
+606 KWLIWY
-612 YRDHGKEITL
+612 YRDHGREITL
-622 TLEKELA
+622 IREKALA

-638 TSEKA
+638 TAEGKAVS

>member
-67 SALISVFYRVVRSL
+67 SALISVFYRVVRVL
-81 PWYGIFLCFCHF
+81 PWYGMFLCFCHF

-101 RSLALTEQMKISE
+101 RSLSLTEQME
-114 KKIRLLKGFLL
+114 AFGKKIRLLKGFLF
-125 LTELFFAFAFLT
+125 LTELFFALSFLM
-137 PHLICA
+137 PHLVCA

-150 MLAASAAF
+150 MLAAAAAF

-164 ITLPAGTFIRKN
+164 ITLPAGAFIRRN
-176 IGTILLVFLAYLI
+176 IGTVLLVFLAYLI

-228 GLILLSIGVGQ
+228 GLILLSVGIGQ

-280 DSIGLTE
+280 ESIGLTE
-287 TERELLAN
+287 MERELLAN
-295 YNFGMDEEIDEKLL
+295 YNFGLDEEIDEDLV

-314 YAASIRQVER
+314 YAASIRQAER
-324 PFLQNLLDSL
+324 PFQQNLLDSL
-334 KSDYRRMCYGP
+334 KSDYRRMCYGS

-368 SLMDREKKMPARI
+368 SLMDREKKLPARI
-381 GFAALRIGFLFA
+381 GFAALRLGFLFA

-425 AFGLILWMK
+425 AFGLILWIKM
-434 SKEAVEAA
+434 AA
-442 WDSEMTEEAGKP
+442 DDRSRKTGSVAGV
-454 ETSGEAGRLE
+454 
-464 NAGTGRAAAGIRSSR
+464 
-479 ISGTAGIICLA
+479 ICLA
-490 AVLLCSVAALP
+490 AVLLYSVMALP
-501 FTIRNLD
+501 FTIRSLD
-508 FDTDEKAERNQPY
+508 FDTQAKAERNLPY
-521 QELYQYLRQQSGNFY
+521 QELYQYLRQQSDDFY
-536 FMDVYSSVGYTEKM
+536 FIDVYSSVGYTEKM
-550 FADVDNSLA
+550 FVDVDNSLA

-579 AFGIDN
+579 AFGISN
-585 MEEALLTQDTVYY
+585 MEEALLTQDNVYY

-606 LWLIRY
+606 RWLIRY
-612 YRDHGKEITL
+612 YRDHGREITL
-622 TLEKELA
+622 IREKALA

-638 TSEKA
+638 TAEGKAVS

>member
-1 MACKSFLKKKE
+1 MRKKE
-12 NCILTLLFLGILL
+12 NCILTLLLLGILL

-54 DPEGHNIQMLWLI
+54 EPEGHNIQMLWLI
-67 SALISVFYRVVRSL
+67 SALISVFYRMVRSL

-101 RSLALTEQMKISE
+101 RSLALTERMEASE
-114 KKIRLLKGFLL
+114 KKIQFFKGFLFL
-125 LTELFFAFAFLT
+125 AELSFTLAFLM
-137 PHLICA
+137 PHLVCA

-150 MLAASAAF
+150 MLAAAAAF

-200 ICAAGVIKWSMEK
+200 ICAAGVIKWSMEE

-228 GLILLSIGVGQ
+228 GLILLSIGIGQ

-248 SEWQKFNEF
+248 REWQKFNEF

-280 DSIGLTE
+280 ESIGLTE
-287 TERELLAN
+287 MERELLAN

-410 RISHSMYFMELCILF
+410 RISHSMYFMELSILF
-425 AFGLILWMK
+425 AFGLILWMR
-434 SKEAVEAA
+434 SKEAV
-442 WDSEMTEEAGKP
+442 KN
-454 ETSGEAGRLE
+454 AGRLE
-464 NAGTGRAAAGIRSSR
+464 NAGTDQMAAEIRSSR
-479 ISGTAGIICLA
+479 ISSVTGIICLA
-490 AVLLCSVAALP
+490 AVLLCSLTALP

-508 FDTDEKAERNQPY
+508 LDTDEKAERNQPY

-550 FADVDNSLA
+550 FEDVDNSLA

-579 AFGIDN
+579 AFGIDD
-585 MEEALLTQDTVYY
+585 MEEALLTQDNVYY

-612 YRDHGKEITL
+612 YKDHGKEITL

-629 GFEIYSLQE
+629 GFEIYSLQAKG
-638 TSEKA
+638 KAVP

>member
-67 SALISVFYRVVRSL
+67 SALISVFYRVVRVL
-81 PWYGIFLCFCHF
+81 PWYGMFLCFCHF

-101 RSLALTEQMKISE
+101 RSLLLTEQME
-114 KKIRLLKGFLL
+114 AFGKKVRLLKGFLF
-125 LTELFFAFAFLT
+125 LTELFFALSFLM
-137 PHLICA
+137 PHLVCA

-150 MLAASAAF
+150 MLAAAAAF

-164 ITLPAGTFIRKN
+164 ITLPAGAFIRRN
-176 IGTILLVFLAYLI
+176 IGTVLLVFLAYLI

-228 GLILLSIGVGQ
+228 GLILLSVGIGQ

-280 DSIGLTE
+280 ESIGLTE
-287 TERELLAN
+287 MERELLAN
-295 YNFGMDEEIDEKLL
+295 YNFGLDEEIDEDLV

-314 YAASIRQVER
+314 YAASIRQAER
-324 PFLQNLLDSL
+324 PFQQNLLDSL

-368 SLMDREKKMPARI
+368 SLMDREKKMPARTSS
-381 GFAALRIGFLFA
+381 AAFRLGFLFA

-425 AFGLILWMK
+425 AFGLILWIRM
-434 SKEAVEAA
+434 AA
-442 WDSEMTEEAGKP
+442 DDRSRKTGSVAGM
-454 ETSGEAGRLE
+454 
-464 NAGTGRAAAGIRSSR
+464 
-479 ISGTAGIICLA
+479 ICLA
-490 AVLLCSVAALP
+490 AVLLYSVMALP
-501 FTIRNLD
+501 FTIRSLD
-508 FDTDEKAERNQPY
+508 LDTQTKAERNLPY
-521 QELYQYLRQQSGNFY
+521 QELYQYLRQQSDDFY
-536 FMDVYSSVGYTEKM
+536 FIDVYSSVGYTEKM
-550 FADVDNSLA
+550 FVDVDNSLA

-579 AFGIDN
+579 AFGISN
-585 MEEALLTQDTVYY
+585 MEEALLTQDNVYY

-606 LWLIRY
+606 RWLIRY
-612 YRDHGKEITL
+612 YRDHGREITL
-622 TLEKELA
+622 IREKALA
-629 GFEIYSLQE
+629 GFKIYSLQE
-638 TSEKA
+638 TAEGKAVS

>member
-67 SALISVFYRVVRSL
+67 SALISVFYRVVRVL
-81 PWYGIFLCFCHF
+81 PWYGMFLCFCHF

-101 RSLALTEQMKISE
+101 RSFLLTEQME
-114 KKIRLLKGFLL
+114 AFGKKIRLLKGFLF
-125 LTELFFAFAFLT
+125 LTELFFALSFLM
-137 PHLICA
+137 PHLVCA

-150 MLAASAAF
+150 MLAAAAAF

-164 ITLPAGTFIRKN
+164 ITLPAGVFIRRN
-176 IGTILLVFLAYLI
+176 IGTVLLVFLAYLI

-228 GLILLSIGVGQ
+228 GLILLSVGIGQ

-280 DSIGLTE
+280 ESIGLTE
-287 TERELLAN
+287 MERELLAN
-295 YNFGMDEEIDEKLL
+295 YNFGLDEEIDEDLV

-314 YAASIRQVER
+314 YAASIRQAER
-324 PFLQNLLDSL
+324 PFQQNLLDSL

-368 SLMDREKKMPARI
+368 SLMDREKKMPARTSS
-381 GFAALRIGFLFA
+381 AAFRLGFLFA

-425 AFGLILWMK
+425 AFGLILWIKM
-434 SKEAVEAA
+434 AA
-442 WDSEMTEEAGKP
+442 DDRSRKTGSVAGV
-454 ETSGEAGRLE
+454 
-464 NAGTGRAAAGIRSSR
+464 
-479 ISGTAGIICLA
+479 ICLA
-490 AVLLCSVAALP
+490 AVLLYSVMALP
-501 FTIRNLD
+501 FTIRSLD
-508 FDTDEKAERNQPY
+508 LDTQTKAERNLPY
-521 QELYQYLRQQSGNFY
+521 QELYQYLRQQSDDFY
-536 FMDVYSSVGYTEKM
+536 FIDVYSSVGYTEKM
-550 FADVDNSLA
+550 FVDVDNSLA

-579 AFGIDN
+579 AFGISN
-585 MEEALLTQDTVYY
+585 MEEALLTQDNVYY

-606 LWLIRY
+606 RWLIRY
-612 YRDHGKEITL
+612 YRDHGREITL
-622 TLEKELA
+622 IREKALA

-638 TSEKA
+638 TAEGKAVS

>member
-67 SALISVFYRVVRSL
+67 SALISVFYRVVQVL
-81 PWYGIFLCFCHF
+81 PWYGMFLCFCHF

-101 RSLALTEQMKISE
+101 RSLLLTEQLE
-114 KKIRLLKGFLL
+114 AFGKKIRLLKGFLF
-125 LTELFFAFAFLT
+125 LTELFFALSFLM
-137 PHLICA
+137 PHLVCA

-150 MLAASAAF
+150 MLAAAAAF

-164 ITLPAGTFIRKN
+164 ITLPAGAFIRRN
-176 IGTILLVFLAYLI
+176 IGTVLLVFLAYLI

-200 ICAAGVIKWSMEK
+200 ICAAGVIKWSMKK

-228 GLILLSIGVGQ
+228 GLILLSVGIGQ

-280 DSIGLTE
+280 ESIGLTE
-287 TERELLAN
+287 MERELLAN
-295 YNFGMDEEIDEKLL
+295 YNFGLDEEIDEDLV

-314 YAASIRQVER
+314 YAASIRQAER
-324 PFLQNLLDSL
+324 PFQQNLLDSL
-334 KSDYRRMCYGP
+334 KSDYRRMCYGS

-368 SLMDREKKMPARI
+368 SLMDREKKMPARTSS
-381 GFAALRIGFLFA
+381 AAFRLGFLFA

-425 AFGLILWMK
+425 AFGLILWIKM
-434 SKEAVEAA
+434 AA
-442 WDSEMTEEAGKP
+442 DDRSRKTGSVAGV
-454 ETSGEAGRLE
+454 
-464 NAGTGRAAAGIRSSR
+464 
-479 ISGTAGIICLA
+479 ICLA
-490 AVLLCSVAALP
+490 AVLLYSVMALP
-501 FTIRNLD
+501 FTIRSLD
-508 FDTDEKAERNQPY
+508 LDTQTKAERNLPY
-521 QELYQYLRQQSGNFY
+521 QELYQYLRQQSDDFY
-536 FMDVYSSVGYTEKM
+536 FIDVYSSVGYTEKM
-550 FADVDNSLA
+550 FVDVDNSLA

-579 AFGIDN
+579 AFGISN
-585 MEEALLTQDTVYY
+585 MEEALLTQDNVYY

-606 LWLIRY
+606 RWLIRY
-612 YRDHGKEITL
+612 YRDHGREITL
-622 TLEKELA
+622 IREKALA

-638 TSEKA
+638 MAEGKAVS

>member
-67 SALISVFYRVVRSL
+67 SALISVFYRVVRVL
-81 PWYGIFLCFCHF
+81 PWYGMFLCFCHF

-101 RSLALTEQMKISE
+101 RSLLLTEQME
-114 KKIRLLKGFLL
+114 AFGKKIRLLKGFLF
-125 LTELFFAFAFLT
+125 LTELFFVLSFLM
-137 PHLICA
+137 PHLVCA

-150 MLAASAAF
+150 MLAAAAAF

-164 ITLPAGTFIRKN
+164 ITLPAGAFIRRN
-176 IGTILLVFLAYLI
+176 IGTVLLVFLAYLI

-228 GLILLSIGVGQ
+228 GLILLSVGIGQ

-280 DSIGLTE
+280 ESIGLTE
-287 TERELLAN
+287 MERELLAN
-295 YNFGMDEEIDEKLL
+295 YNFGLDEEIDEDLV

-314 YAASIRQVER
+314 YAASIRQAER
-324 PFLQNLLDSL
+324 PFLQNFMDSL

-368 SLMDREKKMPARI
+368 SLMDGEKKMPARI
-381 GFAALRIGFLFA
+381 SSAALRLGFLFA

-410 RISHSMYFMELCILF
+410 RISHSMYFMELCILS
-425 AFGLILWMK
+425 ALGLILWIRM
-434 SKEAVEAA
+434 AA
-442 WDSEMTEEAGKP
+442 DDRSRKTGSVAGV
-454 ETSGEAGRLE
+454 
-464 NAGTGRAAAGIRSSR
+464 
-479 ISGTAGIICLA
+479 ICLA
-490 AVLLCSVAALP
+490 AVLLYSVMALP
-501 FTIRNLD
+501 FTIRSLD
-508 FDTDEKAERNQPY
+508 LDTQAKAERNLPY
-521 QELYQYLRQQSGNFY
+521 QELYQYLRQQSDDFY
-536 FMDVYSSVGYTEKM
+536 FIDVYSSVGYTEKM
-550 FADVDNSLA
+550 FVDVDNSLA

-579 AFGIDN
+579 AFGISN
-585 MEEALLTQDTVYY
+585 MEETLLTQDNVHY

-606 LWLIRY
+606 KWLIRY
-612 YRDHGKEITL
+612 YRDHGREITL
-622 TLEKELA
+622 IREKALA

-638 TSEKA
+638 TAEGKAVS

>member
-49 GVYTG
+49 GIYTG

-67 SALISVFYRVVRSL
+67 SALISVFYRVVRVL
-81 PWYGIFLCFCHF
+81 PWYGMFLCFCHF

-101 RSLALTEQMKISE
+101 RSLLLTEQME
-114 KKIRLLKGFLL
+114 AFGKKIRLLKGFLF
-125 LTELFFAFAFLT
+125 LTELFFALSFLM
-137 PHLICA
+137 PHLVCA

-150 MLAASAAF
+150 MLAAAAAF

-164 ITLPAGTFIRKN
+164 ITLPAGAFIRRN
-176 IGTILLVFLAYLI
+176 IGTVLLVFLAYLI

-228 GLILLSIGVGQ
+228 GLILLSVGIGQ

-280 DSIGLTE
+280 ESIGLTE
-287 TERELLAN
+287 MERELLAN
-295 YNFGMDEEIDEKLL
+295 YNFGLDEEIDEDLV

-314 YAASIRQVER
+314 YAASIRQAER

-368 SLMDREKKMPARI
+368 SLMDREKKMPARTSS
-381 GFAALRIGFLFA
+381 AALRLGFLFA

-425 AFGLILWMK
+425 AFGLILWIKM
-434 SKEAVEAA
+434 AA
-442 WDSEMTEEAGKP
+442 DDRSRKTGSVAGV
-454 ETSGEAGRLE
+454 
-464 NAGTGRAAAGIRSSR
+464 
-479 ISGTAGIICLA
+479 ICLA
-490 AVLLCSVAALP
+490 AVLLCSVMALP
-501 FTIRNLD
+501 FTIRSLD
-508 FDTDEKAERNQPY
+508 LDTQAKAERNLPY
-521 QELYQYLRQQSGNFY
+521 QELYQYLRQQSDDFY
-536 FMDVYSSVGYTEKM
+536 FVDVYSSVGYTEKM
-550 FADVDNSLA
+550 FVDVDNSLA

-579 AFGIDN
+579 AFGISN
-585 MEEALLTQDTVYY
+585 MEEALLTQDNVYY

-606 LWLIRY
+606 RWLIRY
-612 YRDHGKEITL
+612 YRDHGREITL
-622 TLEKELA
+622 IREKALA

-638 TSEKA
+638 MAEGKAVS

>member
-25 LVSAIRYDYYFDL
+25 LVSAIRYDYYYDL

-67 SALISVFYRVVRSL
+67 SALISVFYRVVRVL
-81 PWYGIFLCFCHF
+81 PWYGMILCFCHF

-101 RSLALTEQMKISE
+101 RSLLLTEQMEAFGKTIW
-114 KKIRLLKGFLL
+114 LLKGFLF
-125 LTELFFAFAFLT
+125 LTELFFALSFLI
-137 PHLICA
+137 PHLVCA

-150 MLAASAAF
+150 MLAAAAAF

-164 ITLPAGTFIRKN
+164 ITLPAGAFIRRN
-176 IGTILLVFLAYLI
+176 VGTVLLVFLAYLI

-228 GLILLSIGVGQ
+228 GLILLSVGIGQ

-280 DSIGLTE
+280 ESIGLTE
-287 TERELLAN
+287 MERELLAN
-295 YNFGMDEEIDEKLL
+295 YNFGLDEEIDEDLV

-314 YAASIRQVER
+314 YAASIRQAER

-334 KSDYRRMCYGP
+334 KSDYRRMRYGP

-381 GFAALRIGFLFA
+381 GFAALRLGFLFA
-393 VRMTLWL
+393 VRMTLWF

-410 RISHSMYFMELCILF
+410 RISHSMYFMELCILS
-425 AFGLILWMK
+425 ALGLILWIRM
-434 SKEAVEAA
+434 AA
-442 WDSEMTEEAGKP
+442 DDRSRKTGSVAGV
-454 ETSGEAGRLE
+454 
-464 NAGTGRAAAGIRSSR
+464 
-479 ISGTAGIICLA
+479 ICLA
-490 AVLLCSVAALP
+490 AVLLYSVMALP
-501 FTIRNLD
+501 FTIRSLD
-508 FDTDEKAERNQPY
+508 LDTQAKAERNLPY
-521 QELYQYLRQQSGNFY
+521 QELYQYLRQQSDDFY
-536 FMDVYSSVGYTEKM
+536 FIDVYSSVGYTEKM
-550 FADVDNSLA
+550 FVDVDNSLA

-579 AFGIDN
+579 AFGISN
-585 MEEALLTQDTVYY
+585 MEEALLTQDNVYY

-606 LWLIRY
+606 RWLIRY
-612 YRDHGKEITL
+612 YRDHGREITL
-622 TLEKELA
+622 IREKALA

-638 TSEKA
+638 TAEGKAVS